1 MRFIAGLLAPPVLLA
16 IAGAAFVYSGAYDV
30 AVSSPHSKLER
41 QILNAAMMHS
51 VTARADTVEAPPTS
65 PTLFLVDGSSIWL
78 DGVIDAVAIWLLA
91 IDFAN
96 DRHPFFDLGQHAQ
109 IGGALVRRI

>member
-1 MRFIAGLLAPPVLLA
+1 M
-16 IAGAAFVYSGAYDV
+16 
-30 AVSSPHSKLER
+30 E
-41 QILNAAMMHS
+41 
-51 VTARADTVEAPPTS
+51 
-65 PTLFLVDGSSIWL
+65 VDLWL